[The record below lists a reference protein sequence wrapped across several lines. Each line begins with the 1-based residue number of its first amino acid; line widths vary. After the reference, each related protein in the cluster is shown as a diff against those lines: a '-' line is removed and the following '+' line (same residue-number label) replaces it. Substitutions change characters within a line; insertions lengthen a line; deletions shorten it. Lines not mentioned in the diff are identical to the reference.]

1 MDNHN
6 QPMGS
11 HTFDPAKAEKLDDK
25 SRYQFCSR
33 EELLGALGAGGGTD
47 EHLLDLGSGTGFYTM
62 ALAPFFGQVSAVDIQ
77 SAMHDQFR
85 QKGLPENVSLVESST
100 DSLPLG
106 DGSVDAVVSTMT
118 AHELPLAATLSE
130 LRRVLGA
137 GGGFVIVDW
146 SAEGEGEAG
155 PPRDERLSATEL
167 RESLTTAGFSVE
179 RADERGETLLLAARH
194 D

>member
-1 MDNHN
+1 
-6 QPMGS
+6 MGF
-11 HTFDPAKAEKLDDK
+11 HTFDPAKADKLDDE

-47 EHLLDLGSGTGFYTM
+47 GHLLDLGSGTGFYTT

-77 SAMHDQFR
+77 SAMHDHFR
-85 QKGLPENVSLVESST
+85 EKGVPENVSLIESST
-100 DSLPLG
+100 DSLPLD
-106 DGSVDAVVSTMT
+106 DGSVDAVLSTMT

-130 LRRVLGA
+130 LQRVLRA
-137 GGGFVIVDW
+137 GGRFVIVDW

-155 PPRDERLSATEL
+155 PPRSERLSAAEL
-167 RESLTTAGFSVE
+167 RESLTAAGVSVD
-179 RADERGETLLLAARH
+179 RAVERGETLLITATR